1 MESGAKNTFSDEQI
15 VYKVV
20 DSRLGSCLASGTYYV
35 QYRPGEF
42 VTAPEGTKFFVFE
55 SLHEA
60 EEFRQR
66 FTDQI
71 WRATARGVSR
81 PPTRIGDP
89 THSIDILDF
98 WRTNNRGKSYGMFAG
113 HRTPRGTLWADAI
126 RLDECVAHFPVEMF
140 CAEPTFHAW
149 LRT

>member
-1 MESGAKNTFSDEQI
+1 MEMFSDEQI

-20 DSRLGSCLASGTYYV
+20 DSRLGSCLASGKYYV
-35 QYRPGEF
+35 QYRSGEF
-42 VTAPEGTKFFVFE
+42 VAAPEGTKFFAFE
-55 SLHEA
+55 SLRQA

-71 WRATARGVSR
+71 WRATARGVST
-81 PPTRIGDP
+81 PPARIGDP
-89 THSIDILDF
+89 THALDILDF
-98 WRTNNRGKSYGMFAG
+98 WQTNNRGKSYGIFAG

-126 RLDECVAHFPVEMF
+126 RLDECVAHFPLETF
-140 CAEPTFHAW
+140 GTAPTFHAR